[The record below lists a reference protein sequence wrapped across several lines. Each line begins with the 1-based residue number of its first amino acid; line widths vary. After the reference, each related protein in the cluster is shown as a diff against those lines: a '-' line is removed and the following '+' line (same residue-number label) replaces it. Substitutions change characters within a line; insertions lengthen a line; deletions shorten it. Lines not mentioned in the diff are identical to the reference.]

1 MDRIV
6 GQLRIGEKIGLGFAL
21 VGLLYLAAIWQYH
34 RGQDALIRDHAQL
47 HFSFVARVN
56 QAFAIQTHLHQAR
69 LAEGDFLLHRRE
81 ADISR
86 VEEQTQLLLGLTRQL
101 AADPELAETGKAL
114 DQLAR
119 TYQQGFLDIAEAW
132 QIKGLDEDSGLQGAF
147 RRSVHELQQR
157 SRNFNAGDLYVTL
170 LQMRRGEKDLLLR
183 GEEQYVARVQTLIDQ
198 FRHLVQQADFYPEVR
213 QALLDEVAVYATTF
227 QDFARSVLAGDEITG
242 GKGPF
247 RDAGHRLE
255 AILATH
261 YVPGLETAI
270 LEMRRREKDYLLRGD
285 PAYIRQVQ
293 DIAALIRD
301 QIGTAA
307 IAAEDQAQLGAL
319 LANYERAFLAL
330 VAQND
335 LIAGLTLG
343 MDQAARDM
351 EPLARQNLEQADQ
364 AMVEESARLVV
375 ATQRQGRSNL
385 LVVLGAVVLGILF
398 TFFLTRRIVRPVR
411 EMAGLLNRLTHES
424 PNERIA
430 TLPRSRDELNA
441 MAQSLNTLADHRTR
455 FVQWWKAA
463 MREATALRN
472 LHQAAGEDIRD
483 QALEEIRQ
491 AALAQVQQLN
501 GMRGELLK
509 QADQID
515 QGCQRLR
522 QARPGTLAPEVAQLA
537 ESARTIRTLL
547 EVTA

>member
-1 MDRIV
+1 M
-6 GQLRIGEKIGLGFAL
+6 
-21 VGLLYLAAIWQYH
+21 
-34 RGQDALIRDHAQL
+34 
-47 HFSFVARVN
+47 
-56 QAFAIQTHLHQAR
+56 
-69 LAEGDFLLHRRE
+69 
-81 ADISR
+81 
-86 VEEQTQLLLGLTRQL
+86 
-101 AADPELAETGKAL
+101 
-114 DQLAR
+114 
-119 TYQQGFLDIAEAW
+119 
-132 QIKGLDEDSGLQGAF
+132 
-147 RRSVHELQQR
+147 
-157 SRNFNAGDLYVTL
+157 
-170 LQMRRGEKDLLLR
+170 
-183 GEEQYVARVQTLIDQ
+183 
-198 FRHLVQQADFYPEVR
+198 
-213 QALLDEVAVYATTF
+213 
-227 QDFARSVLAGDEITG
+227 
-242 GKGPF
+242 
-247 RDAGHRLE
+247 
-255 AILATH
+255 
-261 YVPGLETAI
+261 
-270 LEMRRREKDYLLRGD
+270 
-285 PAYIRQVQ
+285 
-293 DIAALIRD
+293 
-301 QIGTAA
+301 
-307 IAAEDQAQLGAL
+307 
-319 LANYERAFLAL
+319 
-330 VAQND
+330 
-335 LIAGLTLG
+335 
-343 MDQAARDM
+343 
-351 EPLARQNLEQADQ
+351 
-364 AMVEESARLVV
+364 
-375 ATQRQGRSNL
+375 
-385 LVVLGAVVLGILF
+385 VLGAVVLGILF

>member
-1 MDRIV
+1 MDSIV

-34 RGQDALIRDHAQL
+34 RGQDALIRDYGQL

-81 ADISR
+81 ADIGR
-86 VEEQTQLLLGLTRQL
+86 VEEQSHLLLELTRQL
-101 AADPELAETGKAL
+101 ATDSELAETGKAL

-183 GEEQYVARVQTLIDQ
+183 GEEQYVTRVQTLIDQ

-227 QDFARSVLAGDEITG
+227 QDYARSVLAGDEIAG

-255 AILATH
+255 DILAAH

-270 LEMRRREKDYLLRGD
+270 LEIRRREKDYLLRGD
-285 PAYIRQVQ
+285 PTYIRQVQ
-293 DIAALIRD
+293 DIAALIRG
-301 QIGTAA
+301 QIGTAP
-307 IAAEDQAQLGAL
+307 IAAEDQSQLSAL
-319 LANYERAFLAL
+319 LANYERDFLAL

-351 EPLARQNLEQADQ
+351 EPLARQNLARADQ

-375 ATQRQGRSNL
+375 ATQQQGRINL

-472 LHQAAGEDIRD
+472 LHQAADADSRD

-501 GMRGELLK
+501 GMRGELLN

-537 ESARTIRTLL
+537 ESAKTIRTLL

>member
-1 MDRIV
+1 MNRIV

-21 VGLLYLAAIWQYH
+21 VGILYLAAIWQYH
-34 RGQDALIRDHAQL
+34 QGQNALIRDYGQL
-47 HFSFVARVN
+47 HSSFVTRVN

-81 ADISR
+81 ADINR
-86 VEEQTQLLLGLTRQL
+86 VEEQARLLLEETRRLAAAPDPAGPGKAMGQL
-101 AADPELAETGKAL
+101 AAN
-114 DQLAR
+114 
-119 TYQQGFLDIAEAW
+119 YQQDFLDIAEAW
-132 QIKGLDEDSGLQGAF
+132 IIKGLDEDSGLQGAF
-147 RRSVHELQQR
+147 RRSIHELQQR
-157 SRNFNAGDLYVTL
+157 SRNFNAGELYVTL

-183 GEEQYVARVQTLIDQ
+183 GEEAYVARVQTLIEQ
-198 FRHLVQQADFYPEVR
+198 FRHLVQEAEFYPEVR
-213 QALLDEVAVYATTF
+213 QALLDELAVYATTF
-227 QDFARSVLAGDEITG
+227 QDYARGVLAGDEIAG

-247 RDAGHRLE
+247 RDSGHRLE
-255 AILATH
+255 AILSAH

-285 PAYIRQVQ
+285 HAYIRQVQ
-293 DIAALIRD
+293 DIAALIRG

-319 LANYERAFLAL
+319 LANYERDFLAL

-343 MDQAARDM
+343 MDKAARDM
-351 EPLARQNLEQADQ
+351 EPLARQNLAQADQ

-375 ATQRQGRSNL
+375 ATQRQGRINL

-398 TFFLTRRIVRPVR
+398 AFFLTRRIVRPVQ

-424 PNERIA
+424 PSERIA
-430 TLPRSRDELNA
+430 TLPGSRDEINA

-463 MREATALRN
+463 MREATALRK
-472 LHQAAGEDIRD
+472 LHQAAGEDSRD
-483 QALEEIRQ
+483 QALEDLRQ
-491 AALAQVQQLN
+491 ATLAQVQQLN
-501 GMRGELLK
+501 GMRGQLLK

-522 QARPGTLAPEVAQLA
+522 QARPGTPAPEVGQL
-537 ESARTIRTLL
+537 EDSAKTIRTLL

>member
-34 RGQDALIRDHAQL
+34 QGQDALIRDYGQL

-81 ADISR
+81 ADIGR
-86 VEEQTQLLLGLTRQL
+86 VEEQARLLLEQTRQL
-101 AADPELAETGKAL
+101 AADPDLAGAGKAMG
-114 DQLAR
+114 QLAA

-157 SRNFNAGDLYVTL
+157 SRNFNAGELYVTL

-183 GEEQYVARVQTLIDQ
+183 GEEQYVTRVQTLIDQ
-198 FRHLVQQADFYPEVR
+198 FRHLIQEADFYPEVR
-213 QALLDEVAVYATTF
+213 QALLDELAVYATTF
-227 QDFARSVLAGDEITG
+227 QDYAQGVLAGDEIAG

-247 RDAGHRLE
+247 RDSGHRLE
-255 AILATH
+255 AILSAH

-285 PAYIRQVQ
+285 PTYIRQVQ
-293 DIAALIRD
+293 DIAALIRG

-307 IAAEDQAQLGAL
+307 IVAEDQAQLGTL
-319 LANYERAFLAL
+319 LANYERDFLAL

-351 EPLARQNLEQADQ
+351 EPLARQNLAQADQ

-375 ATQRQGRSNL
+375 ATQRQGRINL

-424 PNERIA
+424 PSERIA

-515 QGCQRLR
+515 QGCERLR

-537 ESARTIRTLL
+537 ESAKTIRTLL